1 MKTILAPL
9 LALALAA
16 ALIACGQEESTP
28 TPVIVEREVEVIREV
43 EVPVEIIREVEV
55 VREVEVPV
63 EVPVEIVREV
73 GNSRVIVEEVLVPA
87 PTGTPYPTATPYPTP
102 PPQPTYTPYP
112 TPTLP
117 PEQFRW
123 LRCHDDYWIKRTPE
137 AMSSDGYAGCAA
149 ATLDTFDWLATSA
162 AVERRPLTLPL
173 TGDVMLLI
181 ARGAA
186 GGGEFAPF
194 AMDTFEQEVRAIEDY
209 LGLPYPTRTLRL
221 VFVPP
226 TDEYA
231 GAFHPGYIA
240 VNAHCA
246 ADQYCLSNTLT
257 HEVTHYHF
265 NSTAM
270 LLREGTAVFVEDYL
284 RYQRHGAAEGLAL
297 GPVLTNGRPECDGYT
312 RIGQWLASA
321 QSDLQCAYYFGHVL
335 FHQLYLDLGDDEFRA
350 GLRRLNQIVLD
361 STVNIVHGHHRI
373 YGNLPPTTPLPE
385 VRAAFPSPRAQ
396 ETIAAL
402 W

>member
-1 MKTILAPL
+1 MKTILT
-9 LALALAA
+9 
-16 ALIACGQEESTP
+16 ALIASVVALTTLAACGEPGGAP

-43 EVPVEIIREVEV
+43 EVPAEPPVPVEV
-55 VREVEVPV
+55 IREVEVPV
-63 EVPVEIVREV
+63 EVVREV
-73 GNSRVIVEEVLVPA
+73 KVPVVEEVIREVPVEVPVTVPA
-87 PTGTPYPTATPYPTP
+87 PTPTPYPTATPR
-102 PPQPTYTPYP
+102 PTYTPYP

-137 AMSSDGYAGCAA
+137 AINSEGYNGCAA

-162 AVERRPLTLPL
+162 AVERRPITLPQ
-173 TGDVMLLI
+173 TGEVMLLI

-186 GGGEFAPF
+186 AGADFAPF

-209 LGLPYPTRTLRL
+209 LGIAYPTRTLRL
-221 VFVPP
+221 VFIPP

-240 VNAHCA
+240 VNATCA
-246 ADQYCLSNTLT
+246 AEAYCLSITLS

-265 NSTAM
+265 NTTSM
-270 LLREGTAVFVEDYL
+270 LIREGTAVFVEDYL
-284 RYQRHGAAEGLAL
+284 RYQRHGVAEGLAM
-297 GPVLTNGRPECDGYT
+297 GPVLTDGRPECDGYT
-312 RIGQWLASA
+312 RIGKWLASD
-321 QSDLQCAYYFGHVL
+321 QSDLSCAYYFGHVL
-335 FHQLYLDLGDDEFRA
+335 FHQLYLDLDADEFKA
-350 GLRRLNQIVLD
+350 GLRRLNQLVLD

-396 ETIAAL
+396 ETIDSL

>member
-16 ALIACGQEESTP
+16 ALVACGQGESAP
-28 TPVIVEREVEVIREV
+28 TPAIVEREVEVIREV
-43 EVPVEIIREVEV
+43 EVPVEVI
-55 VREVEVPV
+55 REVEVPV
-63 EVPVEIVREV
+63 EVVVVHENPSVKVK
-73 GNSRVIVEEVLVPA
+73 EVLVPA

-102 PPQPTYTPYP
+102 TPRPTYTPYP

-137 AMSSDGYAGCAA
+137 EMSSEGYAGCAA
-149 ATLDTFDWLATSA
+149 ATLDTFDWLATST
-162 AVERRPLTLPL
+162 AVERRPITLPL

-186 GGGEFAPF
+186 AGGADFAPF

-209 LGLPYPTRTLRL
+209 LGIPYPTRTLRL
-221 VFVPP
+221 VFIPP

-265 NSTAM
+265 NTTSM

-297 GPVLTNGRPECDGYT
+297 GPVLTDGRPECDGYT
-312 RIGQWLASA
+312 RIGKWLASA

-335 FHQLYLDLGDDEFRA
+335 FHRLYLDLGEDEFLA

-396 ETIAAL
+396 ETIDAL